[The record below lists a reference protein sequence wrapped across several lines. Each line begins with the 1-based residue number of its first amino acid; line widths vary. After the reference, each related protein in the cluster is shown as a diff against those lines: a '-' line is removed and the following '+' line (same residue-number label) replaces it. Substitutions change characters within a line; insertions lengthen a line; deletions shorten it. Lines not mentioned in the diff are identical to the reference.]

1 MDEWLLRKAIKQC
14 GLTVEKTLEAAG
26 INKTKFYR
34 KLREGGDKLSLGD
47 AKKIAKV
54 LQLSEE
60 AAMVI
65 FWN

>member
-1 MDEWLLRKAIKQC
+1 MDEWMLRKAIKQC
-14 GLTVEKTLEAAG
+14 GLTVEKTMETAG

-34 KLREGGDKLSLGD
+34 KLREGGDNLSIGD

-60 AAMVI
+60 AAMAI